1 MFLSFSTAV
10 SRSPPSPVLEAQGW
24 RTAIWHMNIHNKSP
38 DEKPTWLCPAREARH
53 EFVCL
58 TSAHQNWEVMY
69 GTELN
74 KVSGLRTRGRLGQD
88 NSLVGIPLPII
99 SLTLCMIYTH

>member
-24 RTAIWHMNIHNKSP
+24 RKAIWHVNIHNKSQ

-74 KVSGLRTRGRLGQD
+74 KVSGLRIPHDILKRSSWETWELGAAW
-88 NSLVGIPLPII
+88 SR
-99 SLTLCMIYTH
+99 